1 VSAAPTL
8 SHSSG
13 GVSLLGLP
21 IFYLSHF
28 DVVKYAQPPF
38 KWAVRNL
45 VGAEPFILSLPR
57 STNSAMTI
65 PVPFHSIPLYKAFL
79 YHRYIIA
86 IYPPEL
92 EQTASSGGLG
102 SPPSS

>member
-65 PVPFHSIPLYKAFL
+65 PLHSTLF
-79 YHRYIIA
+79 RYIRRSCI
-86 IYPPEL
+86 IDI
-92 EQTASSGGLG
+92 S
-102 SPPSS
+102 